1 MWEKCKEL
9 QEELVRMRREL
20 HQIPELGGELPKTR
34 AYVEEKLKELGIPFV
49 ENKTDSGLI
58 ATIKGEKEGK
68 TIVLRAD
75 MDALP
80 IQEANEVDYISRHEG
95 CMHACGHDTHMTMLL
110 GAAKILSEH
119 KDQIPGTVRLLFQT
133 DEEGS
138 RGAQRLCAEGAM
150 DGVDAV
156 FGTHIGTIIS
166 KDIKAGTVISV
177 PGCCMASFDKFVIK
191 VKGIGCHG
199 STPEKGVDPVNI
211 AAHIIINLQEI
222 IAREIPAVK
231 PSVLTI
237 GHVKAGFAYNV
248 IPSEVLIEGTIR
260 ALEEDVRQELAKR
273 IGEIAEA
280 TAKAFRGE
288 AEYEMIW
295 GAPPVINDAGMAKL
309 AADCA
314 RDVVGDD
321 MVIDHL
327 DAPNMGGEDFA
338 YYLEK
343 APGAF
348 MFLSSSNP
356 EKHTDVPHHN
366 PLFNVDED
374 VFWIGSAIFVRIVE
388 RFLLH
393 FEKPFDMSPGL
404 LFLAYGVIVIVAM
417 YVFVYIPNKKKHRKM
432 QEMHNSIAAGDMV
445 ITIGGVVGRVVK
457 KEGDYLTLVIDEEN
471 EVTMRIVLYAVN
483 QKIDK

>member
-388 RFLLH
+388 RIF
-393 FEKPFDMSPGL
+393 
-404 LFLAYGVIVIVAM
+404 
-417 YVFVYIPNKKKHRKM
+417 KM
-432 QEMHNSIAAGDMV
+432 
-445 ITIGGVVGRVVK
+445 
-457 KEGDYLTLVIDEEN
+457 
-471 EVTMRIVLYAVN
+471 
-483 QKIDK
+483 